1 MLRRALRRSE
11 GQTRARKP
19 AFNRSVSLAPIL
31 WKWASMMKALWI
43 LQDIGPCMYKHIVDK
58 RFLGTDE
65 NLFSGF
71 FVALQ
76 TFAKCIGSEEVT
88 RLDLDDLTF
97 SFVKSTNT
105 LFVIAA
111 EKNVD
116 TTQTLLQVRQ
126 AFNDVFPSIK
136 TPLYNP
142 LIPTDLKELEE
153 RIGSMIKTIIAPTT
167 MTPQMQQSRTEG
179 PVSQPEKRAASK
191 QSIKLTKE
199 TVFGPEKP
207 ETIKQASRLTGEMV
221 PRLEKPLTSIQRER
235 TRLIKR
241 FGVVAVD
248 VLHLADGKLTISEI
262 ASKSRTEEREVE
274 EILAF
279 ARVLGVV
286 EFIES
291 KAH

>member
-1 MLRRALRRSE
+1 
-11 GQTRARKP
+11 
-19 AFNRSVSLAPIL
+19 
-31 WKWASMMKALWI
+31 MMKALWI

-58 RFLGTDE
+58 RFLETDE

-97 SFVKSTNT
+97 SFVKGANT
-105 LFVIAA
+105 VFVIAA

-126 AFNDVFPSIK
+126 AFNNVFPNIK

-142 LIPTDLKELEE
+142 LIPTDLTELEE
-153 RIGSMIKTIIAPTT
+153 RIGSTIKTIITPIT
-167 MTPQMQQSRTEG
+167 MSPQVQQSRTEG
-179 PVSQPEKRAASK
+179 LIPQPEKRARSK
-191 QSIKLTKE
+191 QPIRVTKD
-199 TVFGPEKP
+199 TVSEPEKL
-207 ETIKQASRLTGEMV
+207 EISTQSARLTEEMV
-221 PRLEKPLTSIQRER
+221 PKLEKPLTSIQRER
-235 TRLIKR
+235 GRLTKR

-248 VLHLADGKLTISEI
+248 VLHLADGRLTIREI
-262 ASKSRTEEREVE
+262 ATKSRIEEREVE

-279 ARVLGVV
+279 ARILGVV